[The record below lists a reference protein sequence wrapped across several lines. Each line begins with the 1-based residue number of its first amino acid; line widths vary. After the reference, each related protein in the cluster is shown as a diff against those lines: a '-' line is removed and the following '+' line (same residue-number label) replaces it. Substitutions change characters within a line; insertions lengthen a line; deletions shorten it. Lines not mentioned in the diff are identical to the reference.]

1 MPVATRSTRS
11 IPTTGEFSVL
21 AVIPMLDFNGGPI
34 NPVPT
39 GVTVGADGNIYVGLL
54 SGAPFPAGGAK
65 VLQVTPDGTISDA
78 LTNLTMVVDV
88 EFSPDGELYASE
100 ISENFLV
107 QPPANG
113 LVLKGNADGTSTV
126 VVPDLF
132 LANGIAFDAEGNLYV
147 VVNTSAPAGVA
158 AVRHGAQVRR
168 RARDGRIDARRIG
181 DATTV
186 ITF

>member
-1 MPVATRSTRS
+1 M
-11 IPTTGEFSVL
+11 
-21 AVIPMLDFNGGPI
+21 
-34 NPVPT
+34 
-39 GVTVGADGNIYVGLL
+39 TVGADGNIYVGLL

-88 EFSPDGELYASE
+88 EFSPDGTLYASE

-107 QPPANG
+107 QPPANR

-147 VVNTSAPAGVA
+147 VVNTSAPA
-158 AVRHGAQVRR
+158 
-168 RARDGRIDARRIG
+168 ARRHP
-181 DATTV
+181 V
-186 ITF
+186 WC